1 MERLM
6 GDNEKESHEG
16 WPSKACNNWYYVP
29 GIPENIDIVNFAMSY
44 ADKTGN
50 ASPQIHEGMDLDSP
64 FVFAKMGP
72 GKQGENIFPSSPG
85 SLIGL

>member
-16 WPSKACNNWYYVP
+16 QPSKACNNWYYVP

-64 FVFAKMGP
+64 FGFAKMGP
-72 GKQGENIFPSSPG
+72 GKQGEG
-85 SLIGL
+85 SFHHRQGL